1 MAAKKAARPV
11 KSPARAKA
19 VRAATKKPVRKAV
32 KRPAKKSVKKAVKKA
47 PKKVA
52 KKAATKK
59 PVATTPASPNPK
71 SDRPKPARAAERK
84 IAAAVG
90 ARKNTL
96 DKTLRFPGDGDLVT
110 DPDDHAAHRRF
121 ERIRRTTAVDK
132 IDHPPPAAGAALIE
146 RVSNAVE
153 RELLQIETIV
163 GGHRVQ
169 PGQRTEAERRA
180 RTLASLARTLA
191 EVRRLRAAEQP
202 QRPADG
208 PSAARDLEAF
218 RRILWKRLE
227 GMVGRTTPFPADGN
241 EPGGNG

>member
-1 MAAKKAARPV
+1 MAANKQTRPV
-11 KSPARAKA
+11 KSPARGKVARS
-19 VRAATKKPVRKAV
+19 VVKKPVKKTLKGAKKPAKQV
-32 KRPAKKSVKKAVKKA
+32 ASKIAKKSVKKAV
-47 PKKVA
+47 
-52 KKAATKK
+52 TKK
-59 PVATTPASPNPK
+59 PAAAPLK
-71 SDRPKPARAAERK
+71 SGRTKPG
-84 IAAAVG
+84 IAAASTKTTASVR
-90 ARKNTL
+90 ARQDTM

-110 DPDDHAAHRRF
+110 DPDDHAANRKF

-132 IDHPPPAAGAALIE
+132 LTHPPVAAGAALIE

-163 GGHRVQ
+163 GGNRVQ

-191 EVRRLRAAEQP
+191 EVRRLRAAEEP

-227 GMVGRTTPFPADGN
+227 GMVGRTTPFPPDGN